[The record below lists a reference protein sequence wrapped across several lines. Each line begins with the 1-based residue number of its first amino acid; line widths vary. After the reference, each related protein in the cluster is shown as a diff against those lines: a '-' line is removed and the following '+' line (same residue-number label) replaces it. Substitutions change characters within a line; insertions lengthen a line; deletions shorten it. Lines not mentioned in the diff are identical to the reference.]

1 MAELLL
7 IAVAAATID
16 NFVLARLLGLSPVL
30 APGRAADPAAAA
42 SQALKIGLA
51 TTVVLTMSVGLGQQ
65 LNHWIL
71 LPRHLPFLR
80 ILGLL
85 LVAGMAIAIMDWCLR
100 RRAARGTGTALR
112 LPFASV
118 QSLVLGVTLL
128 ATASG
133 GPGSGPGGSRVSSLT
148 GGLAGGF
155 ADGLA
160 GDTFTHA
167 IALGL
172 GAGLGFTLVIC
183 VYGGLRARLERNI
196 VPRSWRGP
204 AIAMLTLAIMAL
216 AFSGFSGIGPT
227 GSGG

>member
-30 APGRAADPAAAA
+30 APVPAADPAAAA
-42 SQALKIGLA
+42 SRALKTGLA
-51 TTVVLTMSVGLGQQ
+51 TTVVLAVSVGLGQQ

-71 LPRHLPFLR
+71 LPWHLPFLR

-85 LVAGMAIAIMDWCLR
+85 LVASVTIAIMDWCLR
-100 RRAARGTGTALR
+100 RRAARSTGAALQ

-133 GPGSGPGGSRVSSLT
+133 DPVSVPGGSQVSSLT
-148 GGLAGGF
+148 GGLA
-155 ADGLA
+155 DSLA
-160 GDTFTHA
+160 GDTLTHA

-183 VYGGLRARLERNI
+183 AYSGLRARLERNI